1 MEEKWIMYP
10 KCLKNSGS
18 IEAGCLQEILRK
30 GSGGSGGVFISGSAI
45 YGRIKMKRSE
55 EGEEDIHEF

>member
-1 MEEKWIMYP
+1 MLAGDFEEGI
-10 KCLKNSGS
+10 
-18 IEAGCLQEILRK
+18 R
-30 GSGGSGGVFISGSAI
+30 GGSGGVFISGSAI

>member
-10 KCLKNSGS
+10 KCSKNSGS

-30 GSGGSGGVFISGSAI
+30 GSGGFW
-45 YGRIKMKRSE
+45 RSFHFRKC
-55 EGEEDIHEF
+55 DLW